1 MANENANDILDGV
14 ADDIMPEVGFSAILR
29 KVENNVLIDPND
41 PSKGYTTVTTDYPV
55 EVFEYD
61 PEQKDIDGTLVQK
74 NDKYVLVSIKDI
86 GVTVTNTFLYD
97 NGAFVWN
104 IMSVLY
110 VPVGDTNATLI
121 IQVRK

>member
-1 MANENANDILDGV
+1 MANENAEDIKTGV
-14 ADDIMPEVGFSAILR
+14 ADDIMPEVGFSATLR
-29 KVENNVLIDPND
+29 EVVNNVLVDPND
-41 PSKGYTTVTTDYPV
+41 PSKGYTTVTTNYPV
-55 EVFEYD
+55 DVFEYF

-74 NDKYVLVSIKDI
+74 NDKFVLVSIKDI

-97 NGAFVWN
+97 NGSFVWN
-104 IMSVLY
+104 IMNVEY